1 MKQQQQ
7 VHQYHYSPFWTRPT
21 SSTSLSTTTT
31 TWNAA
36 TTALVILNVPI
47 PRHSTI
53 FPFLWHCAS
62 YRVCADGG
70 ANRLFEYA
78 QSQQRQ
84 SQRRQSQQP
93 QQRTSMPLE
102 TDKRMHN
109 DDDNDT
115 KWIPDLIIGD
125 LDSLLPSVR
134 HYYEHEHDVTIV
146 RHVDQNLNDLDK
158 SLQAIVAAGGG
169 RSGAGD
175 GARPAPPSQPQPR
188 HANQSEDSHPNPPQY
203 TACLVYG
210 AFGGRLD
217 QEMASLQA
225 LFVHGRHFP
234 PMTTTTSTT
243 TKATTTRTTTTTTNS
258 ASSSQNDNDD
268 NNNNNTT
275 NGGGGGGLWLYN
287 EENAALLLQ
296 PDIHHVLYFP
306 NYGRD
311 DDDKNHDD
319 KKHDD
324 KKESSDDNHHNAQP
338 RRQEEED
345 NWRLGEG
352 PTCGLIPLGRP
363 CDSVTTHG
371 LQWNLQQQSL
381 CFGGLVSSSNRIV
394 QSSLYIYTAH
404 HPLLFTIELQQ
415 PSQPAASSSLSS
427 SSQPS
432 KPKSQAQEQQE

>member
-21 SSTSLSTTTT
+21 LSTTTTSST

-78 QSQQRQ
+78 QSQ
-84 SQRRQSQQP
+84 RRQSQQQQQQQEQQPQP

-109 DDDNDT
+109 DDNDDNDT

-158 SLQAIVAAGGG
+158 SLQAI
-169 RSGAGD
+169 
-175 GARPAPPSQPQPR
+175 
-188 HANQSEDSHPNPPQY
+188 NQWEDSHPNRPQKY

-234 PMTTTTSTT
+234 PMTIP
-243 TKATTTRTTTTTTNS
+243 KATTTTTTHS
-258 ASSSQNDNDD
+258 ASSSQNKNDND
-268 NNNNNTT
+268 TH
-275 NGGGGGGLWLYN
+275 GGGGGLWLYN

-311 DDDKNHDD
+311 DDDDD
-319 KKHDD
+319 KNDD
-324 KKESSDDNHHNAQP
+324 QKESSDDDDDNSNNNNTQP
-338 RRQEEED
+338 RHQPPQQKEDD

-381 CFGGLVSSSNRIV
+381 CFGRLVSSSNRMV

-415 PSQPAASSSLSS
+415 PPQPAASSSLSS

-432 KPKSQAQEQQE
+432 KPKAQAQEQQE